1 MTKSKKTMKTNKET
15 TGEGFIDL
23 TAASEAQHEAWPKTT
38 TKETTAERIAN
49 HPMHSLS
56 DLKYLRKKGYS
67 DQEILAFW
75 DRDHGMGHKPVQHR
89 FTYTGT
95 AGEVVPEVL
104 RDNLSPQTIAAI
116 AAHLFAASTKNDGVN
131 KEIRW
136 LADQLVSMVGTDQY
150 NALCEEVGL

>member
-1 MTKSKKTMKTNKET
+1 MTKPKK
-15 TGEGFIDL
+15 
-23 TAASEAQHEAWPKTT
+23 
-38 TKETTAERIAN
+38 TTAERIAN

-75 DRDHGMGHKPVQHR
+75 DRDHGLGCKPVEHR
-89 FTYTGT
+89 LTYTGSPR
-95 AGEVVPEVL
+95 EVVQDVL
-104 RDNLSPQTIAAI
+104 RDNLSPQAVAAI
-116 AAHLFAASTKNDGVN
+116 AAHLFAAGTKNDGVN

-136 LADQLVSMVGTDQY
+136 FADQLVSMVGTDQY

>member
-1 MTKSKKTMKTNKET
+1 MTKSKK
-15 TGEGFIDL
+15 
-23 TAASEAQHEAWPKTT
+23 
-38 TKETTAERIAN
+38 TTAERIAN
-49 HPMHSLS
+49 HPMRSLS

-67 DQEILAFW
+67 DSEILAFW

-95 AGEVVPEVL
+95 AAEVVQEVL
-104 RDNLSPQTIAAI
+104 RDNLSPQAIAAI

-136 LADQLVSMVGTDQY
+136 FADQLVSMVGTDQY